1 MNEEIEAIKYLM
13 TNIEMHRLMLRDMYK
28 KKDVKDYMYSFI
40 RYQMR
45 EYTRFSVSLRRML
58 EIRTKKAGGT
68 KNAVLGIAATLGN
81 NRNTLKSVED
91 YLDFFKEAA
100 KVNVMDLKRIKEN
113 YRIKSKNVLNLIG
126 RLEEF
131 EKNNIK
137 IIESFNNI
145 T

>member
-58 EIRTKKAGGT
+58 EIRTKKSGGT

-81 NRNTLKSVED
+81 NRNTLKNVED

-131 EKNNIK
+131 ENNNIE